1 MSLLA
6 SVLILRNTFM
16 LFTQLFQ
23 RIIDFNVIQR
33 EMDEMTREIQIAL
46 NEPQDSSNNRQLTQ
60 AKRVMTLAQMDTM
73 G

>member
-1 MSLLA
+1 
-6 SVLILRNTFM
+6 M